1 MLSQLM
7 VEKKTSPIGNAWIT
21 TSRGSIQT
29 LVKHSLPSI
38 LENPVLEGTGR
49 EPPLQRDGTGTDGTG
64 RKLPIQRD
72 GTGRKPPIQRDGAG
86 RKPQI
91 QRDGTGRKPPIQRD
105 GTGRK
110 PQIQR
115 DGTRRKPPFKRD
127 GIRQKPPFQ
136 RDLRKSIGSEAAD
149 VALVLLIVNPLAC
162 SLDVIR

>member
-72 GTGRKPPIQRDGAG
+72 GTGRKP
-86 RKPQI
+86 QI
-91 QRDGTGRKPPIQRD
+91 QRDGTRRKPLF
-105 GTGRK
+105 K
-110 PQIQR
+110 R

-149 VALVLLIVNPLAC
+149 GALVLLIVNPLAC